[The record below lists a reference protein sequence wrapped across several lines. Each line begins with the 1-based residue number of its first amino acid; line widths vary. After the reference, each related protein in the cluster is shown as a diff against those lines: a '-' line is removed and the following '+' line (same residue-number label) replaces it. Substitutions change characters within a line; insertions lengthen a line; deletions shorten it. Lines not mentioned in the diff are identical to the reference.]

1 MRYATAITPSIPM
14 MPTLTKAKHGK
25 TTLHT

>member
-1 MRYATAITPSIPM
+1 MRYATVTTPSIPM

-25 TTLHT
+25 TMLHT